1 MGKKELIDMEQLIQ
15 LATDYWPIA
24 VGAVL
29 VIVILQMIV
38 KSLFRIVSVV
48 VAIGVILVLVFEFS
62 PEQVINMGRSA
73 VQTTQGALEKTVVPL
88 LEKEL
93 KDAAITFHEDG
104 SYVMK
109 TKSIQI
115 TGKKG
120 DSKATIQYGDNSW
133 EADVSIL
140 GELFQDK
147 LNKAESSLKTM

>member
-1 MGKKELIDMEQLIQ
+1 MEQLIH

-29 VIVILQMIV
+29 LILILQMIV
-38 KSLFRIVSVV
+38 KSLFRIVTVV

-73 VQTTQGALEKTVVPL
+73 VQTTQEALEKTVVPL
-88 LEKEL
+88 LEKEV

-104 SYVMK
+104 SYEMK

-120 DSKATIQYGDNSW
+120 DPKATIRYGDNSW

-140 GELFQDK
+140 GELFQEK
-147 LNKAESSLKTM
+147 LNKAEASMKTM

>member
-62 PEQVINMGRSA
+62 PNR
-73 VQTTQGALEKTVVPL
+73 
-88 LEKEL
+88 
-93 KDAAITFHEDG
+93 
-104 SYVMK
+104 
-109 TKSIQI
+109 
-115 TGKKG
+115 
-120 DSKATIQYGDNSW
+120 
-133 EADVSIL
+133 
-140 GELFQDK
+140 
-147 LNKAESSLKTM
+147 